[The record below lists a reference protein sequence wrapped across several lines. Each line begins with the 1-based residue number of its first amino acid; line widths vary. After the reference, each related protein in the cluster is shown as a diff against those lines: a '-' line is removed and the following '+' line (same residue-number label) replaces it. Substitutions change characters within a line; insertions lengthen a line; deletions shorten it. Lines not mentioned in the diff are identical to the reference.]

1 MKSSYFLSLSL
12 FRSYADLMACLNTD
26 SDETRFVNYG
36 VEVENYGDCK
46 LINQIN
52 HAKLFI
58 GSVFTSAKID
68 SVELN
73 RILSLLTLF

>member
-1 MKSSYFLSLSL
+1 MVARISL
-12 FRSYADLMACLNTD
+12 D

-46 LINQIN
+46 LINHIN

-58 GSVFTSAKID
+58 GSVFTSAKLD
-68 SVELN
+68 SAELN
-73 RILSLLTLF
+73 RVLNLLTLF

>member
-1 MKSSYFLSLSL
+1 M
-12 FRSYADLMACLNTD
+12 
-26 SDETRFVNYG
+26 NYG

-58 GSVFTSAKID
+58 GSVFTSAKLE

-73 RILSLLTLF
+73 RVLNLLTIF

>member
-1 MKSSYFLSLSL
+1 MVSCLSL
-12 FRSYADLMACLNTD
+12 
-26 SDETRFVNYG
+26 DEDEGRFVNYG

-58 GSVFTSAKID
+58 GSVFTSAKLE

-73 RILSLLTLF
+73 RVLNLLTIF